1 MLIPAKHI
9 SFSESLLGLGSYL
22 LNKLNKPKSIDEI
35 WKELQIDIEN
45 KIYPTNHNLDNLT
58 MSIIFLYSIGS
69 INEIN
74 GKIVKI

>member
-9 SFSESLLGLGSYL
+9 SFSESLLGLGSYIL
-22 LNKLNKPKSIDEI
+22 KNLNKPKSIDEV
-35 WKELQIDIEN
+35 WKELQIDIDK

-74 GKIVKI
+74 GKIEKI